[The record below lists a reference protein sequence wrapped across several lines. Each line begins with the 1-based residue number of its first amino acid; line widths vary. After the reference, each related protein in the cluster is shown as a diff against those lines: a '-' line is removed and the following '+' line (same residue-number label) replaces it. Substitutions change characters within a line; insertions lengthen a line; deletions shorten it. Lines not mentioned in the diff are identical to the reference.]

1 MAIVEVDRA
10 HVANAVRRRTRLVL
24 HFVDGSWYRFAPLNL
39 GTAWA
44 DRLVTAL
51 RRAAG

>member
-1 MAIVEVDRA
+1 MSTPEQLLPVVLREV
-10 HVANAVRRRTRLVL
+10 VLVL

-44 DRLVTAL
+44 DRLVAAL
-51 RRAAG
+51 RTAAG